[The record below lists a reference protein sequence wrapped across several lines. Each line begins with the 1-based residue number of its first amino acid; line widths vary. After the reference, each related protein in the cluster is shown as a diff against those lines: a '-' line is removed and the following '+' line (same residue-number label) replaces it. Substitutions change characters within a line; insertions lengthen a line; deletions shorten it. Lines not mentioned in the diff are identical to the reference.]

1 MPEGATGAM
10 AGAGGGLGA
19 EDAVTVRP
27 LPDGLPEVRPW
38 RRCSEGCRRSGG
50 SDRRWPWGTA
60 PLTAAGLARMRV
72 LHSRMM
78 VRLSFDLQRNVD
90 ERSLVLLVEVHG
102 LVSVLAFALAVE
114 MQRPLVFLT

>member
-1 MPEGATGAM
+1 
-10 AGAGGGLGA
+10 
-19 EDAVTVRP
+19 
-27 LPDGLPEVRPW
+27 
-38 RRCSEGCRRSGG
+38 
-50 SDRRWPWGTA
+50 
-60 PLTAAGLARMRV
+60 MRV